1 MFLLCVFPPGRS
13 SRTDHSSTGANGGIN
28 TVSHSHAMVANGYIC
43 KDCSI
48 HSERKESLTTYSSS
62 SSSQAASAAA
72 AAATFS
78 SSSSQA
84 ASAAAAALS
93 SSSSSQAA
101 SAAAAAAAISSSS
114 ASSSSLYSTVK
125 SQRSKTGLLVSVSN
139 TCVHYSRRALTPI
152 VSLMTLLFQNFL
164 WLGTQEPGATQAKQ
178 TTLHRMM
185 GYRANGYEG
194 K

>member
-1 MFLLCVFPPGRS
+1 MFILCVFPTGRS
-13 SRTDHSSTGANGGIN
+13 SRTDHSSTGANGGVN

-84 ASAAAAALS
+84 ASAAAAAASLS

-101 SAAAAAAAISSSS
+101 SAAVAAAAISSSS

-125 SQRSKTGLLVSVSN
+125 SQRSKTGEN
-139 TCVHYSRRALTPI
+139 HT
-152 VSLMTLLFQNFL
+152 
-164 WLGTQEPGATQAKQ
+164 
-178 TTLHRMM
+178 
-185 GYRANGYEG
+185 
-194 K
+194 